1 MSCTLIYLPTG
12 RSRHKT
18 ILYSVETPD
27 DKEVSRGST
36 SWQFSALIKGNS
48 KTNEWI
54 DRADLTQ
61 HSKRKQQSVVLKLEN
76 KIRVPVE
83 TEFFAPISIAGVGD
97 PVDIVFG
104 AVVAWELV
112 GSSRTSKIN
121 G

>member
-1 MSCTLIYLPTG
+1 MRKSK
-12 RSRHKT
+12 HKT

-36 SWQFSALIKGNS
+36 SGRFSALITEDS
-48 KTNEWI
+48 KTNERV
-54 DRADLTQ
+54 DRADLNQ
-61 HSKRKQQSVVLKLEN
+61 HSKKEQQSVVLKLQN

-83 TEFFAPISIAGVGD
+83 AEFFAPISIVGVGD
-97 PVDIVFG
+97 PVGIVFG